1 MAIIKYQ
8 LVNRTIP
15 SYITDSG
22 LFHHG
27 DDFIGIGSGGGTEL
41 SKSELHTLIMTWH
54 NNYVFK
60 HPNSARE
67 IVAMTDAEVTTMVND
82 WCTEKG
88 IS

>member
-1 MAIIKYQ
+1 
-8 LVNRTIP
+8 
-15 SYITDSG
+15 
-22 LFHHG
+22 
-27 DDFIGIGSGGGTEL
+27 
-41 SKSELHTLIMTWH
+41 MTWH